1 MDRYFKS
8 VTAGGEDRAA
18 DVAEAW
24 VPQALG
30 NFPVKFWWFASREEP
45 YTPHVWQYLFHGADK
60 DGKLRRFRH
69 LVAGRRG
76 GKTLSAAW
84 EVLFYA
90 LFPSEFHRDAHGR
103 ESNRSLWIWCLAK
116 DYQAGRPSLRTFLDV
131 CNAAGL
137 VKDRDYKYNRSQQ
150 TFEFFESGTLVEF
163 KTANDP
169 QSLRGAGLDILWI
182 DECAFI
188 PNKDAWE
195 VVWSAL
201 GDKQGIVITTT
212 TPWGK
217 NWFYEYFFQGDA
229 LTDERQFRVE
239 YTSIDNPYYPQEE
252 WEYNREHMHPVIFAQ
267 EHLAA
272 FDAMAGVALS
282 GDWLKYY
289 VFGNP
294 DTRGD
299 DISVPREGDEYA
311 LKLYMGID
319 PAISISDDAD
329 DFAMALVGVNE
340 ETGQVFLLDYYLGHV
355 AFPDQLDLI
364 EEWNIKWRPELIG
377 VESNAYQAA
386 LEQQASR
393 LPSFPNTVPVFSRGQ
408 RKGKVSAKNGRILQ
422 MAPLFKVGKVRIS
435 KKHGDF
441 IDQWV
446 SFDPEKDNQKDD
458 LLDAVEIALGIANI
472 LMPLAPH
479 VSHFTDTDDVDGD
492 ARERIRQM
500 KRAREP
506 VDPELGD
513 MA

>member
-1 MDRYFKS
+1 M
-8 VTAGGEDRAA
+8 
-18 DVAEAW
+18 
-24 VPQALG
+24 
-30 NFPVKFWWFASREEP
+30 
-45 YTPHVWQYLFHGADK
+45 FHGAHTGSTLK
-60 DGKLRRFRH
+60 RFRH

-90 LFPSEFHRDAHGR
+90 LFPSEFHRDAHGK

-116 DYQAGRPSLRTFLDV
+116 DYQAGRPSLRTFIDV

-137 VKDRDYKYNRSQQ
+137 IKDKDYKYNRAQQ

-182 DECAFI
+182 DEAAFI
-188 PNKDAWE
+188 PNNEAWD
-195 VVWSAL
+195 VVRSAL
-201 GDKQGIVITTT
+201 GDKLGLVITTT

-217 NWFYEYFFQGDA
+217 NWFFETFFIGKA
-229 LTDERQFRVE
+229 LEDENQFRVE
-239 YTSIDNPYYPQEE
+239 YTSIDNPYYPAEE

-299 DISVPREGDEYA
+299 DISVPREGDTYR
-311 LKLYMGID
+311 LKLYLGID
-319 PAISISDDAD
+319 PAISIADGAD
-329 DFAMALVGVNE
+329 DFAMALIGVDPVNA
-340 ETGQVFLLDYYLGHV
+340 QVYLVDYFLGHI
-355 AFPDQLDLI
+355 AFPDQLDKI
-364 EEWNIKWRPELIG
+364 QEWFLKWRPELIG
-377 VESNAYQAA
+377 VESNAYQRA
-386 LEQQASR
+386 LEQQVAR
-393 LPSFPNTVPVFSRGQ
+393 MAGFPSTVPVFS
-408 RKGKVSAKNGRILQ
+408 KGKKEERILR
-422 MAPLFKVGKVRIS
+422 MAPLFKVGKCRIR
-435 KKHGDF
+435 KNQAEF

-446 SFDPEKDNQKDD
+446 SFDPEKKNQKDD
-458 LLDAVEIALGIANI
+458 LLDAVEIALSVANI
-472 LMPLAPH
+472 LLPMSPH
-479 VSHFTDTDDVDGD
+479 VSLMEEDNSLEGH
-492 ARERIRQM
+492 ARVMIEQM
-500 KRAREP
+500 KQAKKAY
-506 VDPELGD
+506 DPDLGE